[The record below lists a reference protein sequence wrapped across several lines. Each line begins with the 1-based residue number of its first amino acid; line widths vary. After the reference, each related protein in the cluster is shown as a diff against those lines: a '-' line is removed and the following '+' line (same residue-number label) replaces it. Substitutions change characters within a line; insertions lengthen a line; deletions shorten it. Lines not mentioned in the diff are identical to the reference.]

1 VLKLLSRAACELIS
15 HELLKRNAVAG
26 DRDYFGRRKM
36 RLDGRGTVGL
46 TARMGKSS
54 AKRRSIAVSPAG
66 GDDESARGR
75 LLNAAT
81 RLFCKNGINATGID
95 AIINEAGTA
104 KTTLYKLFG
113 SKTNLVHVV
122 LETEGKQWREWF
134 VDALE
139 SGGGDAQTKL
149 KRIFPALKDWFG
161 QERFYGCPFINAV
174 GEHDKDQKQL
184 RAIAMR
190 HKKVVLAYI
199 EKLASEMGAAEPE
212 VLAHQLAL
220 LMDGAI
226 VAAMVSRNPGVADT
240 AALAAGSLFVP
251 SKLKKPKRTSSTPP
265 QLMAV

>member
-1 VLKLLSRAACELIS
+1 
-15 HELLKRNAVAG
+15 
-26 DRDYFGRRKM
+26 
-36 RLDGRGTVGL
+36 
-46 TARMGKSS
+46 MGKASS
-54 AKRRSIAVSPAG
+54 RRRSVVVRLAG

-75 LLNAAT
+75 LLSAAT
-81 RLFCKNGINATGID
+81 HLFCKNGINATGID
-95 AIINEAGTA
+95 AIIGEAGTA

-113 SKTNLVHVV
+113 SKNNLLHAV

-134 VDALE
+134 IGALE
-139 SGGGDAQTKL
+139 SGGGNAEAKL
-149 KRIFPALKDWFG
+149 ARIFPVLKDWFG

-199 EKLASEMGAAEPE
+199 EKLASEMGAMEPE

-226 VAAMVSRNPGVADT
+226 VAAMVTRDPGVADT
-240 AALAAGSLFVP
+240 AGLAAGSLFGP
-251 SKLKKPKRTSSTPP
+251 SKLKKPKRTGSAPAH
-265 QLMAV
+265 LMAV